1 MSAKSKKIGVLLGGL
16 SKERDV
22 SLRSGRAVAAALR
35 AKGYDVAEI
44 DAGRDLPE
52 KLKAAG
58 VQVAFIALH
67 GRYGEDGT
75 VQGLLEIMGIPYTG
89 SGPLASAI
97 GMDKELTKKVLVSEM
112 GDEIMTPV
120 WKIATRSDAGAVAAR
135 FLPLPVVV
143 KPNREGSTIGISIVR
158 DEKEFAPA
166 VAQALALDET
176 VLVEEFITGTE
187 VTVSMVNGRA
197 LPVVEIVPKSGFYD
211 YASKYTKGATDYIV
225 PARIPDSLR
234 DRLQK
239 TSERIWKVLKLAGF
253 ARMDFI
259 LEGEH
264 EVHPYFLEVNT
275 VPGMT
280 ETSLV
285 PKAAAAAGI
294 SFEDLCEEILKGAG
308 LKI

>member
-1 MSAKSKKIGVLLGGL
+1 MSVKNKKIGVLLGGL

-22 SLRSGRAVAAALR
+22 SLRSGAAVAKALR
-35 AKGYDVAEI
+35 AHGYDVAEI

-52 KLKAAG
+52 RLKAAG
-58 VQVAFIALH
+58 VEVAFVALH
-67 GRYGEDGT
+67 GRYGEDGA
-75 VQGLLEIMGIPYTG
+75 VQGLLEVMGIPYTG

-120 WKIATRSDAGAVAAR
+120 WKMVNRGDVGAIQDSP
-135 FLPLPVVV
+135 LPLPVII
-143 KPNREGSTIGISIVR
+143 KPNREGSTIGIAIVR
-158 DEKEFAPA
+158 QERQFRP
-166 VAQALALDET
+166 ALAEAAKFDET
-176 VLVEEFITGTE
+176 ILIEEFITGTE
-187 VTVSMVNGRA
+187 VTVSVVNGRS

-225 PARIPDSLR
+225 PARIPDVLR

-259 LEGEH
+259 GD
-264 EVHPYFLEVNT
+264 YFLEVNT